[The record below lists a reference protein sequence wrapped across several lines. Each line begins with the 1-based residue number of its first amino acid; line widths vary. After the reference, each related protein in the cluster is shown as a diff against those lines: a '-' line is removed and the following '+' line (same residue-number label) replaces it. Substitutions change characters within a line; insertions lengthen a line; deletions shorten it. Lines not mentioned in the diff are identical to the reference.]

1 LLHAIF
7 ETAADDQMIR
17 RNPCRIEGQAQRITG
32 AGDRE
37 QSAPGGGRMNGFG
50 LVVRFELKAGHER
63 SFDEL
68 VATTLA
74 GIRDHQPATLVYA
87 SHEVRGEPRVRVFY
101 ELYRDRA
108 AFDAHESQDHVRQ
121 FLASRGLVGCSTV
134 RSHP

>member
-1 LLHAIF
+1 
-7 ETAADDQMIR
+7 MIR

-50 LVVRFELKAGHER
+50 LMVRFELKAGHEC

-74 GIRDHQPATLVYA
+74 GIRDREPGTLVYA

-108 AFDAHESQDHVRQ
+108 AFDAHDHVRQ
-121 FLASRGLVGCSTV
+121 FLAAREEHVESFTVEILDLVDAKGAGDPV
-134 RSHP
+134 